1 MSVYQKI
8 NALVCLLVICD
19 FSQGFM
25 PSAMSPPR
33 ALTFGKSSTACFSEP
48 AGSGIQDSFDNI
60 LDNIKTGYNKFQES
74 RAAGYDFKQNTAAAL
89 AGEYD
94 AEAVQAEMK
103 ELIKS
108 APCVMFTWE
117 KSPSCVKAVKYLDIA
132 DANVKIVRLD
142 DPWDKG
148 NPMRA
153 ELGKMVGQSS
163 VPCIFIDG
171 EYVGGFDSGP
181 TDEAPGILDLA
192 FKGTLLTKLKAA
204 DALK

>member
-1 MSVYQKI
+1 MSTYQKI
-8 NALVCLLVICD
+8 CALICLLVICD

-25 PSAMSPPR
+25 PSATSPPR
-33 ALTFGKSSTACFSEP
+33 SIPFEKSSSACFSEP
-48 AGSGIQDSFDNI
+48 AGSGIQDS
-60 LDNIKTGYNKFQES
+60 LDNLLDNVKTGYNKFQES

-94 AEAVQAEMK
+94 AEVLAEVK
-103 ELIKS
+103 ELIGS
-108 APCVMFTWE
+108 SPCVMFTWE

-132 DANVKIVRLD
+132 EANVKNVRLD

-181 TDEAPGILDLA
+181 TDEAPGIVDLA
-192 FKGTLLTKLKAA
+192 FKGTLSAKLKAA
-204 DALK
+204 GALK